1 MTSNIR
7 NLPSI
12 VEIGDG
18 YKKWSDGTLE
28 QWGRVSMPAQANT
41 VSVAVSFA
49 KPFAN
54 PSYSFLL
61 TAGRNVASSHMF
73 SEANSAGN
81 SARTINGTAIVWS
94 KSAHAYATEVSW
106 YAIGKWT

>member
-12 VEIGDG
+12 VEMGDG

-28 QWGRVSMPAQANT
+28 QWGR
-41 VSVAVSFA
+41 VSFA

-61 TAGRNVASSHMF
+61 TAGRNVAASHMF

-81 SARTINGTAIVWS
+81 SARTVNGTAIVWS